1 MVDQEQ
7 RIRARAYRIWEEEGR
22 PEGRAEVHWDM
33 ARELIAIEDNFQ
45 DTLKPAAPMGADDRA
60 ASRLK
65 KPSRTLPVNYP
76 Q

>member
-33 ARELIAIEDNFQ
+33 ARELIAIEDNFHCGQ
-45 DTLKPAAPMGADDRA
+45 TTLK
-60 ASRLK
+60 SRSVGL
-65 KPSRTLPVNYP
+65 SGLFAR
-76 Q
+76 

>member
-33 ARELIAIEDNFQ
+33 ARATFSFRLAS
-45 DTLKPAAPMGADDRA
+45 LAALGRSQP
-60 ASRLK
+60 
-65 KPSRTLPVNYP
+65 LP
-76 Q
+76 